1 MGKLTQHFNKLKA
14 QANNSWKTH
23 TMVLSHVKLFQFCS
37 KEKKEVK
44 LHWDTISSL
53 SGWQKSKKL
62 GNTFCWQGFQAVSIT
77 ADGNADNITLVLG
90 SLAIANKI
98 TYAFP
103 CNLAIPVLGIHA
115 VPRLTIRKDIHIRL
129 SIAALFINAKSL
141 ETTSIPTHRKLGEE
155 MTTHTHHGMLCNR

>member
-1 MGKLTQHFNKLKA
+1 MSERTDGSAHPIAVSDLERKVV
-14 QANNSWKTH
+14 S
-23 TMVLSHVKLFQFCS
+23 LSQLRMTSAVDFFF
-37 KEKKEVK
+37 
-44 LHWDTISSL
+44 ISSL